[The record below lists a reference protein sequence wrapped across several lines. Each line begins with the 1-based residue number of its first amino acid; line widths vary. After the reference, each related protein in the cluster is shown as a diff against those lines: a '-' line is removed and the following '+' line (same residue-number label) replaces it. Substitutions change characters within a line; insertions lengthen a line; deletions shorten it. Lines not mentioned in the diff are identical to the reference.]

1 MDSISPMALRK
12 VTRELYMLKSD
23 PPEGMRLV
31 LNEDSMTD
39 IQAWIQGP
47 EGTPYE
53 GGCFRLRIQLS
64 TDFPNSPPKCFFIT
78 KIFHPNVSK
87 QGDVCVSALKK
98 DWKKD
103 MGIRD
108 ILVVVK
114 CLLIFP
120 NPESALNEEAG
131 RQLLERYDDYA
142 KHARLMTS
150 IHAKAT
156 GQDIFA
162 AQETDSASTDA
173 TISNSTN
180 ENHSLQDPTPKSILP
195 KAATGRNLPLPSGSL
210 DVDTP
215 SPEQV
220 SRIPGASGELLSP
233 LGRDGNE
240 STLSDT
246 TFTSKT
252 TSVQES
258 TGSALSLKRKLPQE
272 EKSAEQAGHSKHHL
286 SGCSNRQTLQGLPT
300 HQNQA
305 PTWSSHSL
313 KQLTSHIKHDTLKDK
328 AHDSTFKTAI
338 GSKPI
343 PNPKSLVEN
352 RKRSLRRL

>member
-12 VTRELYMLKSD
+12 VTRELYMLESD
-23 PPEGMRLV
+23 PPEGIHLI

-103 MGIRD
+103 MGIKD
-108 ILVVVK
+108 VLV

-142 KHARLMTS
+142 KHARLMTG
-150 IHAKAT
+150 IHAKAI

-162 AQETDSASTDA
+162 TLEPDKTSTGA
-173 TISNSTN
+173 TVSNSTN
-180 ENHSLQDPTPKSILP
+180 ENHSLQDSTSKSILP
-195 KAATGRNLPLPSGSL
+195 KIGPGRNLPPSTGSL
-210 DVDTP
+210 DVDT
-215 SPEQV
+215 SSLEQS
-220 SRIPGASGELLSP
+220 SRVLGATGELPSP
-233 LGRDGNE
+233 LGRDSNE
-240 STLSDT
+240 SILSDST
-246 TFTSKT
+246 LISKT
-252 TSVQES
+252 TSAQES
-258 TGSALSLKRKLPQE
+258 AGTALSLKRKLPQE
-272 EKSAEQAGHSKHHL
+272 EKSAEQAGHSKHHP
-286 SGCSNRQTLQGLPT
+286 SSCSNRQTLQGLPT
-300 HQNQA
+300 YQNQA
-305 PTWSSHSL
+305 PTWTSHSL
-313 KQLTSHIKHDTLKDK
+313 KQLTNHIKHDTLKDK
-328 AHDSTFKTAI
+328 AHDSTFKPAI

-343 PNPKSLVEN
+343 SNPKSLAEN